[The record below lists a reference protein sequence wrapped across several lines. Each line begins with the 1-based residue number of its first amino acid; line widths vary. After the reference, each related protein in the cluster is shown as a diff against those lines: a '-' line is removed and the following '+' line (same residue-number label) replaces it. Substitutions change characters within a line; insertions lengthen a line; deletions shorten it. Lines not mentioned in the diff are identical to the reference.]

1 MDTKNLK
8 HIVGSYE
15 QGKPAVIRFFG
26 PVDYWNCYD
35 FNAEFLWLQEYV
47 KPSKIIVAVNS
58 EGGSVIYGMSV
69 FSIINSCPIET
80 ECVIE
85 GIAASMGSIIW
96 SAGKRLYMHDYS
108 LLMIHN
114 PFIEDADDDEDTKRT
129 IEVFR
134 KQIETVYTKRFGLSE
149 EKVRDIMEGKENLD
163 GTYFTAQEAVDAGII
178 PQSHVID
185 TEKAVTDKIA
195 DVLAEAKQ
203 EGKKIQVRE
212 MFTSIA
218 AEISNDKLIAK
229 LETIQES
236 KPQQDNTKHINQ
248 QPQTQQV
255 MNEKDFQKIMA
266 KLGLTIE
273 ATTVDVSAKVD
284 ELLSAK
290 NELTAL
296 QSKYSDLEIKFTGKE
311 TEVNNLKGEL
321 ATAKAELKKYKDAEA
336 AALKAEIE
344 AVVDAAIADKKIS
357 AESKETWIKMAET
370 NFETVKAT
378 LNSIEGRKVIS
389 EEIAKDPKNIEHA
402 NDAMTEA
409 EKKVQAEVTK
419 VVGEN
424 FELKKF

>member
-26 PVDYWNCYD
+26 PVDYWNCD
-35 FNAEFLWLQEYV
+35 EFNAEFLWLQEYV

-114 PFIEDADDDEDTKRT
+114 PFIEDASDDEDTKRT

-185 TEKAVTDKIA
+185 TEKAVTDKIT

-236 KPQQDNTKHINQ
+236 KQHQDNITQIIQ
-248 QPQTQQV
+248 QTQTQQV

-266 KLGLTIE
+266 KLGLTGE

-284 ELLSAK
+284 ELLGAK
-290 NELTAL
+290 SELTAL
-296 QSKYSDLEIKFTGKE
+296 QSKYSELEIKFTGKE

-321 ATAKAELKKYKDAEA
+321 ATAKAELQKYKDAEA

-344 AVVDAAIADKKIS
+344 QVVDEAIAAGKIT
-357 AESKETWIKMAET
+357 AESKATWIKMAET
-370 NFETVKAT
+370 NFETVKDT
-378 LNSIEGRKVIS
+378 LASIEGRKVIS

-409 EKKVQAEVTK
+409 EKQMQAQVTK